1 MLCGFC
7 GNLSKSVILLLSK
20 SCIYE
25 VPLKLIALVYLMSL
39 ALKYFIVQLKEEL
52 NIENHLSTFIVVG
65 VVNTEIF
72 MSFFKLPFYKQ
83 TG

>member
-1 MLCGFC
+1 MVSSGICPNQLFRPYL
-7 GNLSKSVILLLSK
+7 NH
-20 SCIYE
+20 IYE
-25 VPLKLIALVYLMSL
+25 VPLKLIALVCLMSL